1 MFSSRC
7 EHWYVRHLVYFSCR
21 SCSRVDR
28 SSRGGRRRRTRDTG
42 GARASK
48 GGGRSRR
55 HLQASHTKRCYRYRA
70 LPHTM
75 TKRHHATSVH
85 HVHHRTT
92 VCNTFGRNVRRE
104 RSPFLPNPQPPYH
117 SASSAP
123 WTSLSCRRSLLKLK
137 LESFTWTQ
145 RVEGHEDLE
154 VDRRRVKASGPEH
167 PIDIRGGI
175 FRDLYR
181 LHGRVE
187 QKLAT
192 PLDGEGPRE
201 T

>member
-1 MFSSRC
+1 
-7 EHWYVRHLVYFSCR
+7 
-21 SCSRVDR
+21 
-28 SSRGGRRRRTRDTG
+28 
-42 GARASK
+42 
-48 GGGRSRR
+48 
-55 HLQASHTKRCYRYRA
+55 
-70 LPHTM
+70 M
-75 TKRHHATSVH
+75 TKRHQATS
-85 HVHHRTT
+85 VHHRTT
-92 VCNTFGRNVRRE
+92 VCNTFGRNVGE
-104 RSPFLPNPQPPYH
+104 SVSPSCPNPQPPYH
-117 SASSAP
+117 PASSAP
-123 WTSLSCRRSLLKLK
+123 WTYFEVSLSPSLLVKLK

-167 PIDIRGGI
+167 PIDVRGGI

-192 PLDGEGPRE
+192 PLDGQAPRE